1 MSLDLLDQIRSSCA
15 RVAENARHV
24 SLEYDSLRKLAGEL
38 SRKHTGPTVLD
49 PAHHFSGSDAD
60 TLAFILTLDAINFG
74 SGWFPHLH
82 KPDGLSGY
90 FTIST
95 ALTRHFHE
103 SGPWMAEALAE
114 LDATRCHETFAQP
127 QTSEIEELM
136 LLFARALNH
145 LGRFLLDG
153 YGGRFEGPI
162 EAAAGSAANLVRIL
176 GEMPMYQDVA
186 RYDDFE
192 VFFYKRAQLTAADLS
207 AAFGARGPGRFADLD
222 RLTLFA
228 DNLVPHVLRCA
239 GVLSYDEG
247 LAARIDREDLIE
259 PGSPEEIEIRALGV
273 HAVERLV
280 AEIKAAGGSTT
291 AQELDYRLWSWGQ
304 SQTIKSRPRHRTR
317 CTYY

>member
-24 SLEYDSLRKLAGEL
+24 SLEYDPLRKLAGEL
-38 SRKHTGPTVLD
+38 TRKRTGPDGLD

-95 ALTRHFHE
+95 ALTRHFHR
-103 SGPWMAEALAE
+103 SGPWMAEALVE
-114 LDATRCHETFAQP
+114 LDATGCHETFAQP
-127 QTSEIEELM
+127 KTAEIEELM

-153 YGGRFEGPI
+153 HGGRFQGPI
-162 EAAAGSAANLVRIL
+162 EAAAGSAAKLVRIL

-186 RYDDFE
+186 TYDDFE

-207 AAFGARGPGRFADLD
+207 VAFGGRGAGRFDDLD

-228 DNLVPHVLRCA
+228 DNLVPHVLRCE

-259 PGSPEEIEIRALGV
+259 PGSREEVEIRAVGV

-280 AEIKAAGGSTT
+280 TEIKAAGGSTT
-291 AQELDYRLWSWGQ
+291 AQELDYRLWSRGQ
-304 SQTIKSRPRHRTR
+304 SPTIKSRPRHRTR

>member
-24 SLEYDSLRKLAGEL
+24 TLEYDPLRKLAGEL
-38 SRKHTGPTVLD
+38 SQKRTGPTVLD

-60 TLAFILTLDAINFG
+60 TLAFILTLGAINFG
-74 SGWFPHLH
+74 SGWFPYLH

-114 LDATRCHETFAQP
+114 LDAAHCHKTFAQP
-127 QTSEIEELM
+127 QTAEIEELM
-136 LLFARALNH
+136 LLFACALNH

-162 EAAAGSAANLVRIL
+162 EAAAGSAAKLVRIL
-176 GEMPMYQDVA
+176 GEMPLYQDVA
-186 RYDDFE
+186 TYDDFE

-207 AAFGARGPGRFADLD
+207 AAFGARGSGRFDDLD

-228 DNLVPHVLRCA
+228 DNLVPHVLRCE
-239 GVLSYDEG
+239 GVLVYE
-247 LAARIDREDLIE
+247 AALVQRIEAAEHIE
-259 PGSPEEIEIRALGV
+259 AGSPSEVEMRAVAL
-273 HAVERLV
+273 HAVEGLV
-280 AEIKAAGGSTT
+280 SRMRELGIAITARELDTLLWTRGQRPEIKAS
-291 AQELDYRLWSWGQ
+291 
-304 SQTIKSRPRHRTR
+304 PRHRTR
-317 CTYY
+317 STFY